1 MRVRPE
7 EREEKVVTFIDNGFS
22 GGNVNRD
29 GFQKMMRLV
38 RQGKVSK
45 VMVYKLNPILS
56 EAEQVRYLFE
66 VYAQEVVFL
75 RRLVD
80 VLNTEGKLPLDSSH
94 WTTYR

>member
-1 MRVRPE
+1 
-7 EREEKVVTFIDNGFS
+7 
-22 GGNVNRD
+22 
-29 GFQKMMRLV
+29 
-38 RQGKVSK
+38 
-45 VMVYKLNPILS
+45 MVYKLNPILS

-66 VYAQEVVFL
+66 GYAREAVSL